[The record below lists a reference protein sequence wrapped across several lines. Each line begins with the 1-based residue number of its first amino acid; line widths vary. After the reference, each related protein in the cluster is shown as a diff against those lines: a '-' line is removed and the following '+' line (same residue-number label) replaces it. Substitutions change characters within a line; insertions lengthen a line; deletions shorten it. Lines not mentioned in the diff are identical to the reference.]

1 MKCNAQIK
9 IGTADRA
16 YTYCQLLSGHGGP
29 HSIKTI
35 KSKEALADKI
45 RVDLENKK
53 AHACT

>member
-9 IGTADRA
+9 IGTEDRA

-29 HSIKTI
+29 HSINTI
-35 KSKEALADKI
+35 KSKEAIADKI